1 MHILLT
7 DILTCPRCGPEF
19 GLILIADRMAER
31 RVIEGALG
39 CSNCRNRYPV
49 HRGTVRFTAEDAEA
63 GGVPLASRA
72 ADPAAATKAETASP
86 APAGSAETAAG
97 RADDAAGSADAAAGS
112 TDDADAALRLAALLG
127 ITEGPAY
134 VLLAGD
140 AARLA
145 GGVAE
150 LVQGLEVVVAA
161 DPAHAPGTASA
172 AGVNRLEIESPL
184 PLANARMSG
193 VALAG
198 SAADTLL
205 EEGSRVLA
213 PLGRLVLEPPPVD
226 AAGRLEAR
234 GLQVLAH
241 EGDTMIAANRHA
253 ASGARRGAG

>member
-1 MHILLT
+1 VHILLT
-7 DILTCPRCGPEF
+7 DILTCPRCGPQF

-49 HRGTVRFTAEDAEA
+49 HSGTIRFTAEDAGA
-63 GGVPLASRA
+63 GGTSVAG
-72 ADPAAATKAETASP
+72 PAAGNAAGAEAAPASA
-86 APAGSAETAAG
+86 APAGGADTAG
-97 RADDAAGSADAAAGS
+97 QPDDDAG
-112 TDDADAALRLAALLG
+112 AALRIAALLG

-145 GGVAE
+145 GRVAV
-150 LVQGLEVVVAA
+150 LVEGLEVVVAA
-161 DPAHAPGTASA
+161 DPFHAPGTASG

-184 PLANARMSG
+184 PLANARMAG
-193 VALAG
+193 VALTG
-198 SAADTLL
+198 SAADMLL
-205 EEGSRVLA
+205 EEGARVLA
-213 PLGRLVLEPPPVD
+213 PLGRLVLEPAPAG
-226 AAGRLEAR
+226 AATRLEAR

-253 ASGARRGAG
+253 ASGMRRGAG